1 MLCAYAYAL
10 ISSGSGSRVVVC
22 VCICVYVCL
31 CVCVCVCVY
40 YAIIYCMTLSCT
52 CRSLDDPPNHPAFK
66 AVGDKKPNQVQ
77 ALTTAVTEMARA
89 MTSSAPASA
98 VNTGTLPTTTAG
110 VSPGKIAILRS
121 NYLQQIRD
129 LHSLFENGAITECE
143 FQEQKLT
150 ILEHLKKLSAS

>member
-1 MLCAYAYAL
+1 M
-10 ISSGSGSRVVVC
+10 
-22 VCICVYVCL
+22 

-40 YAIIYCMTLSCT
+40 LCVCVFVCVYVCVYCAIIYCMTLSCT

-66 AVGDKKPNQVQ
+66 AVRDKKPNQVQ

-89 MTSSAPASA
+89 MTSGGSSAPVSA
-98 VNTGTLPTTTAG
+98 VNTGTLPTTTTTTAG
-110 VSPGKIAILRS
+110 ISPGKIAILRS

-143 FQEQKLT
+143 FQEQKLA
-150 ILEHLKKLSAS
+150 ILEHLKKLSA